1 MRAFFTFIVFP
12 VFRWVGSRAESSECS
27 GDDTLKNI
35 VVVTDMWGE
44 VSQAKGVMREARTSS
59 TNKPLTE
66 EHKCYDTITQ
76 WSPLMTFFDTW
87 YGINLSLSKS
97 NVSSST
103 KRRILDR
110 RLLHRK
116 SKANSRID
124 SEAPSRTQDTQVE
137 MKGSNFFSPTFANL
151 LLRSAPDERRRG
163 LTRTRRRTQ

>member
-1 MRAFFTFIVFP
+1 VR
-12 VFRWVGSRAESSECS
+12 SRAESSECS

-35 VVVTDMWGE
+35 VIVTDMWGE

-59 TNKPLTE
+59 TNKPSTE

-87 YGINLSLSKS
+87 YGINLSLSKFVDEKKDIGQTAAAQEVES
-97 NVSSST
+97 QFQELIQKHQAELKT
-103 KRRILDR
+103 LQ
-110 RLLHRK
+110 
-116 SKANSRID
+116 
-124 SEAPSRTQDTQVE
+124 EE
-137 MKGSNFFSPTFANL
+137 MKGSNLFSLTTFANL